1 MLRRFLPV
9 TQVLSKKLCLTV
21 SNRNIE
27 QGVHSQTWPTDLL
40 TGAQIQHLF
49 QNKVVMG
56 KQHKKEKQLSDRGY
70 VLFDETYVLQ
80 LNFSLVICCV
90 HSPSRERLHIRWAS
104 DGKPQKKRLKTVQ
117 IIISRHAQRHSLLLL
132 LCFETSRCRV
142 RSGKRKAISLIF
154 QFKTY
159 IMSQAYKEALKKN
172 Q

>member
-80 LNFSLVICCV
+80 LNFSLVICCA